1 MAKEILMIA
10 GSNGAGK
17 TTFARR
23 MLPAFDAG
31 MQFLNADEIQ
41 REIGPTRHLMAAGRK
56 MLRRMDELVAFG
68 KSFSVETTLSSTMY
82 VRRIK
87 KWKTLGYRITLHFIE
102 TPSADF
108 SVKRVAARV
117 AAGGHDI
124 PETDIRRRFHRGLRL
139 FHETYK
145 PLVDGWYHWHTTDG
159 GTHLVERYE
168 T

>member
-1 MAKEILMIA
+1 MSKEILIIA

-23 MLPAFDAG
+23 ALPAFDSG

-41 REIGPTRHLMAAGRK
+41 REIGMTSHPMAAGRE
-56 MLRRMDELVAFG
+56 MLRRIAEFEALG
-68 KSFSVETTLSSTMY
+68 RNFSVETTLSSIMY

-87 KWKTLGYRITLHFIE
+87 KWKFLGYRITLHFIE
-102 TPSADF
+102 KPSADF
-108 SVKRVAARV
+108 SGKRVASRV
-117 AAGGHDI
+117 ASGGHDI
-124 PETDIRRRFHRGLRL
+124 PEADIRRRFRRGLRL

-145 PLVDGWYHWHTTDG
+145 PLVDGWYHWYTTAG
-159 GTHLVERYE
+159 GTRLVERHE